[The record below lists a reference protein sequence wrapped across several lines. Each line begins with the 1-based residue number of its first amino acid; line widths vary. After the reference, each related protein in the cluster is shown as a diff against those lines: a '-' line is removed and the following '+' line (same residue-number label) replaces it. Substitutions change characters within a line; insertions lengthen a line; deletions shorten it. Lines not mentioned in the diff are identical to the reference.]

1 MLQTLEQADGT
12 RMMALAKARDD
23 RAIGPILARNLLR
36 LGHADIVVRATD
48 LAEKVR
54 AKTGKPMTRQ
64 RISML
69 MNAVR
74 VEEETI
80 ATLAKAIGVKPEEL
94 TRD

>member
-1 MLQTLEQADGT
+1 MLQTTEQTRGNLE
-12 RMMALAKARDD
+12 MARSKAKSDRPIGPTLAK
-23 RAIGPILARNLLR
+23 NLLR

-74 VEEETI
+74 VEDETI
-80 ATLAKAIGVKPEEL
+80 ATLAKAIGVKPDEL
-94 TRD
+94 TKD

>member
-1 MLQTLEQADGT
+1 MLQTHSDPCGT
-12 RMMALAKARDD
+12 PTMARTKAKDD
-23 RAIGPILARNLLR
+23 RAIGPLLAKNLLR

-48 LAEKVR
+48 LADKVR

-74 VEEETI
+74 VEDETI